1 MESIAW
7 LETPKHAQDLTIRQA
22 LSMSVRGRRAHW
34 IRVGI
39 IAPISLAG
47 IMLYRGSGLRDL
59 MRGLMVQAVETEGL
73 AAAAVVQFSD
83 AAKVSLL
90 LVLVLALH
98 FYSLIGNDTV
108 TTVVYQNKI
117 HHVRCN
123 Y

>member
-7 LETPKHAQDLTIRQA
+7 LETPKHAQELSMIRQA

-59 MRGLMVQAVETEGL
+59 MRGMMAHAGETEGL

-83 AAKVSLL
+83 AAKVSI
-90 LVLVLALH
+90 LVLH
-98 FYSLIGNDTV
+98 CHN
-108 TTVVYQNKI
+108 
-117 HHVRCN
+117 
-123 Y
+123 